1 MFAHA
6 LVRNVHFILVVI
18 YDRPLRRVAQ
28 PAAVPTEEERNKY
41 VQEAEQF
48 TGSLRKDWDDPFGWL
63 KTVYIYYVCPHCVGL
78 GHKLILCFL
87 SRRMS

>member
-28 PAAVPTEEERNKY
+28 PAAVPTEEEKNKY

-48 TGSLRKDWDDPFGWL
+48 TGSLRKDWDDPLGWF
-63 KTVYIYYVCPHCVGL
+63 KRQYTVI
-78 GHKLILCFL
+78 
-87 SRRMS
+87 MSAHTMSG